1 MTTFGLN
8 ADQIA
13 ESGNDFFAKYG
24 LEDGTYTLGDDG
36 RYKRNSVIAN
46 DSGDLKNACNSS
58 KLPGITLVES
68 VDEGYNPTYEHSLA
82 TWIQY
87 ENTSFFQGTPV
98 TNNMLNDDV
107 KACDSIRT
115 KVLDY
120 MTLNAP
126 EFIRG
131 NTDPFDDADWE
142 VWCKTLGKYNYQ
154 KASDIYQPY
163 VDQYSIN

>member
-13 ESGNDFFAKYG
+13 EGGIDFYANYG
-24 LEDGTYTLGDDG
+24 LENGTYTVGDDG
-36 RYKRNSVIAN
+36 RYRRADVLIN
-46 DSGDLKNACNSS
+46 DSGDLKNACCSS

-87 ENTSFFQGTPV
+87 ENTSFFQGTAV
-98 TNNMLNDDV
+98 TSNMPNDV
-107 KACDSIRT
+107 IKTCDDIRT

-131 NTDPFDDADWE
+131 KSDPFYDADWE
-142 VWCKTLGKYNYQ
+142 VWCKTLGKYN
-154 KASDIYQPY
+154 
-163 VDQYSIN
+163 